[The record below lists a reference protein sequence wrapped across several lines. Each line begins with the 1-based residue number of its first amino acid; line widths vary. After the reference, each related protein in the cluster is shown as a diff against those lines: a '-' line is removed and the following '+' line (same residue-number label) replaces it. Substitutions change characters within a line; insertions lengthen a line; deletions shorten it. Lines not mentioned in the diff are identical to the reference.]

1 MVRRTKEEARE
12 TRERLL
18 DAAET
23 IFRERGVTRTSLA
36 EVATAAGMT
45 RGAVYW
51 HFKDKADLFQA
62 MCARATMP
70 LDAMFERVGASI
82 LDDPMATL
90 RQLSVGA
97 LQSLAA
103 DPRAQ
108 RVFEIM
114 FHKTELVDELAGAAT
129 AHNNERQQC
138 LSQIETIVR
147 RCAEVGQLP
156 TDTDAALAT
165 QGLHALMV
173 GIMHEWVL
181 EPSAYDLHAAAPSL
195 IDLFLAGLCARPPRR
210 AARAMPK
217 IRPKTVAA

>member
-1 MVRRTKEEARE
+1 MVRKTKEEARE

-23 IFRERGVTRTSLA
+23 IFRERGVSRTSLA

-70 LDAMFERVGASI
+70 LDAMFERVGAGA
-82 LDDPMATL
+82 LDDPMTTL
-90 RQLSVGA
+90 RELSVGA

-129 AHNNERQQC
+129 AHNHERAQC
-138 LSQIETIVR
+138 LGQIESIVR

-156 TDTDAALAT
+156 GDTDAALAT

-210 AARAMPK
+210 VARAMPR

>member
-1 MVRRTKEEARE
+1 MVRKTKEEARE

-23 IFRERGVTRTSLA
+23 IFRERGVTRTTLA
-36 EVATAAGMT
+36 EVATAAGVT

-70 LDAMFERVGASI
+70 LDAMFERVGASV

-129 AHNNERQQC
+129 AHNHERQQC
-138 LSQIETIVR
+138 LGQIESIVR

-156 TDTDAALAT
+156 GDTDAALAT

-210 AARAMPK
+210 VARAMPK